1 MYANKIAYYD
11 DDTYAT
17 RDAMNI
23 GRLHCY
29 VQSWKDASV
38 DFLLSGGFVVS
49 DKVPKVQQ
57 DTLLLWGSK
66 DAIISPTTAD
76 KFVTVMPRCELTWVE
91 ECGHVPHLEQPSFT
105 AQQITQ
111 FLKQVKP
118 SSSSSSSS
126 SSLVDQWT
134 SGRECEHEEW
144 VYWCM
149 DGNGQQ

>member
-1 MYANKIAYYD
+1 VILTHTHTLRIHGSKFHLILLGVNVLKSTPLRMYANKIAYYD
-11 DDTYAT
+11 DDTFAT
-17 RDAMNI
+17 KDAMNI

-111 FLKQVKP
+111 FLK
-118 SSSSSSSS
+118 
-126 SSLVDQWT
+126 
-134 SGRECEHEEW
+134 
-144 VYWCM
+144 
-149 DGNGQQ
+149 